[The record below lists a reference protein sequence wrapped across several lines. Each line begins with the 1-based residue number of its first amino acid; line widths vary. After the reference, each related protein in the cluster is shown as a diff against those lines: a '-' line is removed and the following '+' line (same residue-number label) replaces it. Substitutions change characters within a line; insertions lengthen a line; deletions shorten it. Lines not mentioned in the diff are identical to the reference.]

1 MSPRLPRR
9 PGLLLGLGLVLLCM
23 ASLLGGRVALSPALL
38 WQAPGSAEAE
48 LLRLVL
54 LELRLPRT
62 LLALLVGAALG
73 LAGAVLQG
81 YTRNA
86 LAEPGLLGVSA
97 GAALGAVA
105 ALYSGLAWQWSLATP
120 LAGMAGALLATLLT
134 FGLGQRGGGVLV
146 LVLAGAGVS
155 GLMLAGTALALNLAP
170 NPYAAYEIALW
181 MMGSLA
187 DRGWDH
193 VLLALPFVMVG
204 LWVLY
209 RTGPDLDALTLGE
222 MQASSLGVDL
232 RRLRWRVL
240 LGTALAVGAATA
252 VVGAIGFI
260 GLLAPHLVRSW
271 VGHRP
276 AAVLWPAALMG
287 AVLLL
292 LADLGT
298 RLLPWGQELK
308 LGVLTGLVGAPFFL
322 ALVLR
327 QRQEGP

>member
-1 MSPRLPRR
+1 
-9 PGLLLGLGLVLLCM
+9 
-23 ASLLGGRVALSPALL
+23 
-38 WQAPGSAEAE
+38 
-48 LLRLVL
+48 
-54 LELRLPRT
+54 
-62 LLALLVGAALG
+62 
-73 LAGAVLQG
+73 
-81 YTRNA
+81 
-86 LAEPGLLGVSA
+86 
-97 GAALGAVA
+97 
-105 ALYSGLAWQWSLATP
+105 
-120 LAGMAGALLATLLT
+120 
-134 FGLGQRGGGVLV
+134 
-146 LVLAGAGVS
+146 
-155 GLMLAGTALALNLAP
+155 
-170 NPYAAYEIALW
+170 
-181 MMGSLA
+181 
-187 DRGWDH
+187 
-193 VLLALPFVMVG
+193 MVG